1 MALSNKQ
8 QPKKRNEYSDAT
20 KAAAMAALLMGQGV
34 DKVAEQYNIP
44 VTTLYSWKS
53 KQKNGDGIVNLAS
66 QKKEKIGD
74 LLLEY
79 LNASL
84 TTLRVQVEFFK
95 DEEWLRLQD
104 ASSVATLHGVTTDKA
119 IRLLEALS
127 KAPEPEDEE
136 DEESE

>member
-1 MALSNKQ
+1 MALNSKQ
-8 QPKKRNEYSDAT
+8 QRTRNEYSEST
-20 KAAAMAALLMGQGV
+20 KAAAMAALLTGQGV

-44 VTTLYSWKS
+44 ATTLYSWKS
-53 KQKNGDGIVNLAS
+53 KHKNGDGIVNLAS

-84 TTLRVQVEFFK
+84 ITLRAQVEFFR
-95 DEEWLRLQD
+95 DETWLSKQD
-104 ASSVATLHGVTTDKA
+104 ASSAATLHGVTTDKA

-127 KAPEPEDEE
+127 RSQESEDTEDETE
-136 DEESE
+136 

>member
-1 MALSNKQ
+1 MALNSKQ
-8 QPKKRNEYSDAT
+8 QGKRNEYSDAT
-20 KAAAMAALLMGQGV
+20 KAAAMAALLTGQGV

-44 VTTLYSWKS
+44 VATLYSWKS
-53 KQKNGDGIVNLAS
+53 KQKNGDGVVNLAS

-84 TTLRVQVEFFK
+84 ITLRAQVEFFR
-95 DEEWLRLQD
+95 DETWLREQD

-127 KAPEPEDEE
+127 RSQEPE
-136 DEESE
+136 ES